1 MPTWK
6 IILMLVAWA
15 FVAAF
20 IGVVTAIVGTEIL
33 RLIGVVDSND
43 DSYQIS
49 INVIWAVVFVVV
61 LAVPFVFRSRFVA
74 DEAPPDA

>member
-6 IILMLVAWA
+6 IIFMLVAWV

-20 IGVVTAIVGTEIL
+20 IGVVAAIVGTEIL
-33 RLIGVVDSND
+33 RLIGVVDDNT

-49 INVIWAVVFVVV
+49 INVMWAVVFVVV

-74 DEAPPDA
+74 YEPPPKA

>member
-1 MPTWK
+1 
-6 IILMLVAWA
+6 VAWA

-20 IGVVTAIVGTEIL
+20 IGVVTAIVGTEVL
-33 RLIGVVDSND
+33 RVIGVVDSNN

-61 LAVPFVFRSRFVA
+61 LAVPFVFRARFVA
-74 DEAPPDA
+74 DEPPPEA